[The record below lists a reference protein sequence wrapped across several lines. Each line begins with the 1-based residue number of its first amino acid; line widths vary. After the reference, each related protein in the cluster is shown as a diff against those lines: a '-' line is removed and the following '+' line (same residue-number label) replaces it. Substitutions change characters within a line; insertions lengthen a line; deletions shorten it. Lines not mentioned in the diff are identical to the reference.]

1 MINMNG
7 KIVFLL
13 TALAL
18 LLAASVE
25 AQSYTLTDLG
35 TLKLG
40 SARVH
45 DINSLGQVA
54 GASGAPDGS
63 GTRAFFWSRKTGM
76 IDLAALPGGDY
87 SVASAIND
95 SGQVVG
101 TSNSQNGMHAFL
113 WTAANGLQKLPALSG
128 TNSTS
133 AYAINGAGQIAG
145 VSGSH
150 ATLWSGNTAAGNTTP
165 GNTAKDLGTLGGTW
179 SEAHG
184 ISSAGQVVG
193 VSDTNSSPHAF
204 LWKDGFPMEDLGVLP
219 GDSSSRANRVNGQG
233 AVVGAS
239 EGAGGVRAFIWTS
252 SAGIQPIDSLQGG
265 RYTEAFGINNLG
277 QVVGQSGSSLGT
289 RAFLWTKTNSIADLN
304 DLVPGLPAGMIL
316 TGAFSINDKGEIVAF
331 GVINPK
337 LNKNHQANMDDHLHS
352 GPTHVFLLTPL
363 PISTASAVP

>member
-7 KIVFLL
+7 KVVFLL

-18 LLAASVE
+18 LLAAAAE
-25 AQSYTLTDLG
+25 GQSYSLTDLG
-35 TLKLG
+35 TLRLG

-45 DINSLGQVA
+45 DINSLGQVV
-54 GASGAPDGS
+54 GASGAPHGS

-76 IDLAALPGGDY
+76 LDLAALPRGDY

-95 SGQVVG
+95 SDQVVG

-113 WTAANGLQKLPALSG
+113 WTPANGLQKLPALSG
-128 TNSTS
+128 TNSTR
-133 AYAINGAGQIAG
+133 AYAINGLGQIAG

-150 ATLWSGNTAAGNTTP
+150 ATLWN
-165 GNTAKDLGTLGGTW
+165 GNTAKDLGTLGGAW

-184 ISSAGQVVG
+184 ISSQGQVVG
-193 VSDTNSSPHAF
+193 VSDTNSGPHAF
-204 LWKDGFPMEDLGVLP
+204 LWKDGSPMQDLSVLP
-219 GDSSSRANRVNGQG
+219 GDSTSRANRVNDQG

-239 EGAGGVRAFIWTS
+239 EGPGGVRAFIWTS
-252 SAGIQPIDSLQGG
+252 SAGMQAIGSLQGG
-265 RYTEAFGINNLG
+265 HYTEAFGINNLG

-289 RAFLWTKTNSIADLN
+289 RAFLWTKTNSIVDLN

-316 TGAFSINDKGEIVAF
+316 TGAFSINDKGEIAAF
-331 GVINPK
+331 GVINPR
-337 LNKNHQANMDDHLHS
+337 LNKNHQANMDDHIHS

-363 PISTASAVP
+363 

>member
-1 MINMNG
+1 MINMNRTV
-7 KIVFLL
+7 ILL
-13 TALAL
+13 FTALAL
-18 LLAASVE
+18 LLAASAE
-25 AQSYTLTDLG
+25 GQSYSLTDLG

-45 DINSLGQVA
+45 DINSLGQVV
-54 GASGAPDGS
+54 GASGAPHGS

-101 TSNSQNGMHAFL
+101 TSNSRNGIHAFL
-113 WTAANGLQKLPALSG
+113 WTATNGLQKLPAISG

-150 ATLWSGNTAAGNTTP
+150 ATLWNGNTATGNTI
-165 GNTAKDLGTLGGTW
+165 KDLGTLGGAW

-184 ISSAGQVVG
+184 ISSDGQVVG
-193 VSDTNSSPHAF
+193 VSDTSSSPHAF
-204 LWKDGFPMEDLGVLP
+204 LWKDGSPMEDLGVLP
-219 GDSSSRANRVNGQG
+219 GDSTSRANHVNDQG
-233 AVVGAS
+233 EVVGAS
-239 EGAGGVRAFIWTS
+239 EGPGSVRAFIWTS
-252 SAGIQPIDSLQGG
+252 SAGMQPIGSLQGG
-265 RYTEAFGINNLG
+265 HYTEAFGINNIG

-289 RAFLWTKTNSIADLN
+289 RAFLWTKTNSMVDLN
-304 DLVPGLPAGMIL
+304 DLVPGLPAGVIL
-316 TGAFSINDKGEIVAF
+316 TGAFSINNKGEIVAF

-337 LNKNHQANMDDHLHS
+337 LNKNHQANMDDHIHS

-363 PISTASAVP
+363 PISTASASP

>member
-7 KIVFLL
+7 KAVFLL

-18 LLAASVE
+18 LLGSAE
-25 AQSYTLTDLG
+25 GQSYTLTDLG

-45 DINSLGQVA
+45 DINSLGQAV
-54 GASGAPDGS
+54 GASGAPHGS

-76 IDLAALPGGDY
+76 IDLASLPGGDY

-150 ATLWSGNTAAGNTTP
+150 ATLWSGKTATGSM
-165 GNTAKDLGTLGGTW
+165 AKDLGTLGGAW

-193 VSDTNSSPHAF
+193 VSDTSSGPHAF
-204 LWKDGFPMEDLGVLP
+204 LWKDGSPMVDLGVLP
-219 GDSSSRANRVNGQG
+219 GDSSSRANRVNDQG

-252 SAGIQPIDSLQGG
+252 SAGMQPIDSLQGG
-265 RYTEAFGINNLG
+265 HYTEAFGINNLG

-289 RAFLWTKTNSIADLN
+289 RAFLWTKTNSIVDLN

-316 TGAFSINDKGEIVAF
+316 TGAFSINNQGEIVAF

-337 LNKNHQANMDDHLHS
+337 LNKNHPANMDDHIHS

-363 PISTASAVP
+363 PIATASAASP

>member
-7 KIVFLL
+7 KFVFLL
-13 TALAL
+13 TAWAL
-18 LLAASVE
+18 LLAASAE
-25 AQSYTLTDLG
+25 GQSYSLTDLG
-35 TLKLG
+35 TLRLG

-45 DINSLGQVA
+45 DINSLGQVV
-54 GASGAPDGS
+54 GASGAPHGS

-113 WTAANGLQKLPALSG
+113 WTAANGLQRLPVLSG

-145 VSGSH
+145 ASGSH
-150 ATLWSGNTAAGNTTP
+150 ATLWNRNTAAGNIP
-165 GNTAKDLGTLGGTW
+165 KDLGTLGGAW

-184 ISSAGQVVG
+184 ISSHGQVVG
-193 VSDTNSSPHAF
+193 VSDTSSGPHAF
-204 LWKDGFPMEDLGVLP
+204 LWKDGSPMEDLGVLP
-219 GDSSSRANRVNGQG
+219 GDSTSRANHVNDQG
-233 AVVGAS
+233 AIVGAS
-239 EGAGGVRAFIWTS
+239 EGPAGVRAFIWTS
-252 SAGIQPIDSLQGG
+252 SAGMQPIDSLQGG

-277 QVVGQSGSSLGT
+277 QIVGQSGSSLGT
-289 RAFLWTKTNSIADLN
+289 RAFLWTKTNSIVDLN
-304 DLVPGLPAGMIL
+304 DQVPGLPAGTIL
-316 TGAFSINDKGEIVAF
+316 TGAFAINDKGEVAAF

>member
-7 KIVFLL
+7 KVVFLL

-18 LLAASVE
+18 LLAASAE
-25 AQSYTLTDLG
+25 GQSYSLTDLG
-35 TLKLG
+35 TLRLG
-40 SARVH
+40 SARAH
-45 DINSLGQVA
+45 DINSLGQVV
-54 GASGAPDGS
+54 GASGSPHGS

-76 IDLAALPGGDY
+76 LDLASLPGGDY

-113 WTAANGLQKLPALSG
+113 WTPANGLQKLPALSG

-133 AYAINGAGQIAG
+133 AYAINGASQIAG

-150 ATLWSGNTAAGNTTP
+150 AALWIGNTG
-165 GNTAKDLGTLGGTW
+165 KDLGTLGGAW

-184 ISSAGQVVG
+184 ISSDGQVVG
-193 VSDTNSSPHAF
+193 VSDTNSGSHAF
-204 LWKDGFPMEDLGVLP
+204 LWKDGSPMEDLGVLP
-219 GDSSSRANRVNGQG
+219 GDSTSRANHVNDQG

-239 EGAGGVRAFIWTS
+239 EGPGGVRAFIWTG
-252 SAGIQPIDSLQGG
+252 SAGMEPIGSLQGG
-265 RYTEAFGINNLG
+265 HYTEAFGINNLG

-289 RAFLWTKTNSIADLN
+289 RAFLWTKTNSIVDLN
-304 DLVPGLPAGMIL
+304 DLVPGLPAGIIL
-316 TGAFSINDKGEIVAF
+316 TGAFSINNKGEIAAF

-337 LNKNHQANMDDHLHS
+337 LNKNHQANMDDHIHS

-363 PISTASAVP
+363 YGNTRERR

>member
-25 AQSYTLTDLG
+25 AQSYSLTDLG

-45 DINSLGQVA
+45 DINSPGQVV
-54 GASGAPDGS
+54 GASGAPHGS

-76 IDLAALPGGDY
+76 IDLSTLPRGDY

-101 TSNSQNGMHAFL
+101 TSNSQNGIHAFL

-133 AYAINGAGQIAG
+133 AYAINKTGQIAG

-150 ATLWSGNTAAGNTTP
+150 ATLWNGNTP
-165 GNTAKDLGTLGGTW
+165 EDLGTLGGAW

-184 ISSAGQVVG
+184 ISSHGQVVG
-193 VSDTNSSPHAF
+193 VSDTNSGPHAF
-204 LWKDGFPMEDLGVLP
+204 LWKDGSPMEDLGVLP
-219 GDSSSRANRVNGQG
+219 GDSTSRANRVNDQG

-239 EGAGGVRAFIWTS
+239 EGPAGVRAFIWTS
-252 SAGIQPIDSLQGG
+252 SAGMQPIDSLQGG
-265 RYTEAFGINNLG
+265 HYTEAFGINNLG

-289 RAFLWTKTNSIADLN
+289 RAFLWTPGSSMVDLN
-304 DLVPGLPAGMIL
+304 DLVPELPAGTIL
-316 TGAFSINDKGEIVAF
+316 AGAFSINDRGQIVAF
-331 GVINPK
+331 GMINPK
-337 LNKNHQANMDDHLHS
+337 LNKNHAASMDDHLHS
-352 GPTHVFLLTPL
+352 GPTHVFLLTPKVNSSA
-363 PISTASAVP
+363 IGAFFSTNLTNK

>member
-1 MINMNG
+1 MINMTR

-18 LLAASVE
+18 LLAASAE
-25 AQSYTLTDLG
+25 AQSYSITDLG

-40 SARVH
+40 SARAH
-45 DINSLGQVA
+45 DINSLGEVA
-54 GASGAPDGS
+54 GASGAPHGS

-101 TSNSQNGMHAFL
+101 TSNSQNGIHAFL
-113 WTAANGLQKLPALSG
+113 WTAANGLQKLPALPG
-128 TNSTS
+128 TDSTS
-133 AYAINGAGQIAG
+133 AYAINGGGQIAG

-150 ATLWSGNTAAGNTTP
+150 ASLWNGNI
-165 GNTAKDLGTLGGTW
+165 AKDLGTLGGSW
-179 SEAHG
+179 SEARS
-184 ISSAGQVVG
+184 ISSDGQVVG
-193 VSDTNSSPHAF
+193 VSDTNSGPHAF
-204 LWKDGFPMEDLGVLP
+204 LWQDGSPMQDLGVLP
-219 GDSSSRANRVNGQG
+219 GDSTSRANRLNDQG

-239 EGAGGVRAFIWTS
+239 EGPGGVRAFIWTS
-252 SAGIQPIDSLQGG
+252 SARMQLIGSLQGG
-265 RYTEAFGINNLG
+265 HYTEAFGINNLG

-289 RAFLWTKTNSIADLN
+289 RAFLWTKTNSMSDLN
-304 DLVPGLPAGMIL
+304 DLVPGLPAGVIL
-316 TGAFSINDKGEIVAF
+316 TGAFSINNKGEIAAF

-337 LNKNHQANMDDHLHS
+337 LNKNHQANMDDHIHS

-363 PISTASAVP
+363 PISSTGNALTQSNR

>member
-7 KIVFLL
+7 KVVFLF

-18 LLAASVE
+18 LLAASAE
-25 AQSYTLTDLG
+25 GQSYSLTDLG
-35 TLKLG
+35 TLRLG

-45 DINSLGQVA
+45 DINSLGQVV
-54 GASGAPDGS
+54 GASGSPHGS
-63 GTRAFFWSRKTGM
+63 GTRAFFWSRKSGM
-76 IDLAALPGGDY
+76 LDLASLPGGDY

-113 WTAANGLQKLPALSG
+113 WMPANGLQKLPALPG

-150 ATLWSGNTAAGNTTP
+150 AALWNGNTATGNTAAGKTP
-165 GNTAKDLGTLGGTW
+165 KDLGTLGGVW

-184 ISSAGQVVG
+184 ISSHGQVVG
-193 VSDTNSSPHAF
+193 VSDTNSGSHAF
-204 LWKDGFPMEDLGVLP
+204 LWKDGSPMEDLGVLP
-219 GDSSSRANRVNGQG
+219 GDSTSRANHVNDQG

-239 EGAGGVRAFIWTS
+239 EGPGGVRAFIWTG
-252 SAGIQPIDSLQGG
+252 SASMEPIGSLQGG
-265 RYTEAFGINNLG
+265 HYTEAFGINNLG

-289 RAFLWTKTNSIADLN
+289 RAFLWTKTNSIVDLN

-316 TGAFSINDKGEIVAF
+316 TGAFSINNKGEIAAF
-331 GVINPK
+331 GVITPK
-337 LNKNHQANMDDHLHS
+337 LNKNHQANMDDHIHS

-363 PISTASAVP
+363 

>member
-1 MINMNG
+1 MINMNRTV
-7 KIVFLL
+7 IILF

-18 LLAASVE
+18 LLAGSAE
-25 AQSYTLTDLG
+25 GQSYTLTDLG

-54 GASGAPDGS
+54 GASGAPHGS

-101 TSNSQNGMHAFL
+101 TSNSQNGIHAFL
-113 WTAANGLQKLPALSG
+113 WTAANGLQKLPALPG

-150 ATLWSGNTAAGNTTP
+150 AALWNGNTG
-165 GNTAKDLGTLGGTW
+165 KDLGTLGGDW

-184 ISSAGQVVG
+184 ISSQGQVVG
-193 VSDTNSSPHAF
+193 VSDTNSGPHAF
-204 LWKDGFPMEDLGVLP
+204 LWQDGSPMQDLGVLP
-219 GDSSSRANRVNGQG
+219 GDSTSRANRLNDQG

-239 EGAGGVRAFIWTS
+239 EGPGGVRAFIWTS
-252 SAGIQPIDSLQGG
+252 SAGMQPIGSLPGG
-265 RYTEAFGINNLG
+265 HYTEAFGINNLG
-277 QVVGQSGSSLGT
+277 QVVGQSGSPLGT
-289 RAFLWTKTNSIADLN
+289 SAFLWTKTN
-304 DLVPGLPAGMIL
+304 P
-316 TGAFSINDKGEIVAF
+316 
-331 GVINPK
+331 
-337 LNKNHQANMDDHLHS
+337 
-352 GPTHVFLLTPL
+352 
-363 PISTASAVP
+363 